1 MTITNSTVDETTLNN
16 LFHLPDERFNLKLAG
31 DDELNQV
38 RSDADGT
45 QRHSEAANWSP
56 VRTEVG
62 SRAAELLDVSVTSIL
77 TDVWNQI
84 VELRKYTDK
93 NAYPPDYSSF
103 VSLADHSFTFS
114 FSPSIQLLIDG
125 NVLKTFT
132 LDVSADLEVKGLE
145 LEIRNGK
152 IMSVTGGSLEGS
164 GNISVGNVLIWSKDF
179 DSVRLPGT
187 VQLNDG
193 LSLPA
198 L

>member
-1 MTITNSTVDETTLNN
+1 
-16 LFHLPDERFNLKLAG
+16 
-31 DDELNQV
+31 
-38 RSDADGT
+38 
-45 QRHSEAANWSP
+45 
-56 VRTEVG
+56 
-62 SRAAELLDVSVTSIL
+62 
-77 TDVWNQI
+77 
-84 VELRKYTDK
+84 
-93 NAYPPDYSSF
+93 
-103 VSLADHSFTFS
+103 
-114 FSPSIQLLIDG
+114 LIDG

>member
-1 MTITNSTVDETTLNN
+1 
-16 LFHLPDERFNLKLAG
+16 
-31 DDELNQV
+31 
-38 RSDADGT
+38 
-45 QRHSEAANWSP
+45 
-56 VRTEVG
+56 VG